1 MSVFPDEFYCPIS
14 FEVMED
20 PVSDAEGNT
29 YECSVIEQWL
39 ALHDVSPLSNA
50 PLAHK
55 NLVPNRALKKLIEE
69 AQARLMPA

>member
-14 FEVMED
+14 FEVMDD

-29 YECSVIEQWL
+29 YERRVIEQWL
-39 ALHDVSPLSNA
+39 ASHDVSPLSNA

-55 NLVPNRALKKLIEE
+55 HLAPNRALKKLIEE
-69 AQARLMPA
+69 ARGRSMLA